1 MNTEMGISSD
11 VEVLRNDEKIN
22 SSKQSILLV
31 DDDEVTLGIMKAY
44 LHKFYTVTAVSNG
57 RHALE
62 FLSMRSVD
70 LVLLDYMMP
79 EMDGPT
85 VFRRIKEDFP
95 EPHVPIIFLTSVS
108 EKELVYK
115 GLQLRPSDYLLKPVN
130 QSDLLERVNKVL
142 MK

>member
-79 EMDGPT
+79 GMDGPT
-85 VFRRIKEDFP
+85 VFQRIKEEFP

-108 EKELVYK
+108 EKELVYR